1 MHIWVASNLWP
12 LQIVVWW
19 TFLMLEKT
27 EGKKRRGWHRIRWLD
42 SITSSIDKNL
52 SKLWEIVGDRGEW
65 CAAVRGVAKSQT
77 RLSDWT
83 TTTKHFFWW
92 ICACISVEVYL
103 VMEFLC
109 SEMCTCSKMVV
120 PVETLTASRESSIH
134 FTFYQW
140 LGNFLWLCSAIL
152 CSGIFSWHF
161 SDEDEYLFM
170 D

>member
-1 MHIWVASNLWP
+1 
-12 LQIVVWW
+12 
-19 TFLMLEKT
+19 MLENT

-42 SITSSIDKNL
+42 SITSSMDMNL

-65 CAAVRGVAKSQT
+65 CATVRGVAKSQT

-92 ICACISVEVYL
+92 ICMCISVDIYL

-109 SEMCTCSKMVV
+109 SKTCTCSKTVEKLKTFKLSQHHVRVPFISLSTSDLVISCGYVV
-120 PVETLTASRESSIH
+120 LS
-134 FTFYQW
+134 Y
-140 LGNFLWLCSAIL
+140 
-152 CSGIFSWHF
+152 CSGIFNWHF
-161 SDEDEYLFM
+161 SDEDEYLFV